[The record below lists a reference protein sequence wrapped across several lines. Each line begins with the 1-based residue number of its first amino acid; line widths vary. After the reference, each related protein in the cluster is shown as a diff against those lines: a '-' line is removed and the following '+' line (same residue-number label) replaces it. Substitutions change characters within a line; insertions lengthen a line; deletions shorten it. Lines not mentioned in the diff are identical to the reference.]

1 MPTVLVSGALG
12 VFAYLAGNKVFSEY
26 LGIPSIPGAGVL
38 AILTGALAG
47 AGLGFLWFNT
57 YPAQDFMGDVGALPM
72 GAALG
77 CVGGLVPPGIV
88 RLGRGG
94 VLVKIGERSVRGR

>member
-12 VFAYLAGNKVFSEY
+12 VFAYLAGNRVFSEY
-26 LGIPSIPGAGVL
+26 LGIPSIPGAGEL
-38 AILTGALAG
+38 AIFTGALAG

-57 YPAQDFMGDVGALPM
+57 YPAQVFMGDVGALAM

-77 CVGGLVPPGIV
+77 RSEERRVGKECVSTC
-88 RLGRGG
+88 
-94 VLVKIGERSVRGR
+94 RSRWSPDT